1 MLVLGIDPG
10 LIQTGYG
17 LIKVGTE
24 KKQVIDYGTISPN
37 SKDKLALR
45 LLAIYNDLL
54 SIINEYEPSVMAI
67 EEVFY
72 GKNVKSALLLGHARG
87 VSMTCAAKYNIPVFE
102 YSARKVKQSI
112 TGNGNAHK
120 SQIKFMIMKELNLRE
135 FNAPID
141 ASDALAIALCH
152 IYQVRLEE
160 L

>member
-17 LIKVGTE
+17 LIKVGSE
-24 KKQVIDYGTISPN
+24 KKQVINYGTISPN

-87 VSMTCAAKYNIPVFE
+87 VSMICAGIYNIPVFE
-102 YSARKVKQSI
+102 YAARKVKQSI

-120 SQIKFMIMKELNLRE
+120 SQIKFMIMKELNLKE

>member
-10 LIQTGYG
+10 LVTTGYG
-17 LIKVGTE
+17 FIQSKNSDTDI
-24 KKQVIDYGTISPN
+24 IDYGTISPKKTDN
-37 SKDKLALR
+37 LSLR
-45 LLAIYNDLL
+45 LNTIYEDITY
-54 SIINEYEPSVMAI
+54 IIEEYKPSVMAI

-87 VSMTCAAKYNIPVFE
+87 VAMVCASKKNIPVFE

-112 TGNGNAHK
+112 TGNGTAHK
-120 SQIKFMIMKELNLRE
+120 SQVQYMIMQSFSLKSDNFSL
-135 FNAPID
+135 D

-152 IYQVRLEE
+152 INQVKIEE

>member
-1 MLVLGIDPG
+1 MIVLGIDPG
-10 LIQTGYG
+10 LLQTGFG
-17 LIKVGTE
+17 LIKVGSN
-24 KKQVIDYGTISPN
+24 KNQVIDYGTISPN
-37 SKDKLALR
+37 SKDKLAIR

-54 SIINEYEPSVMAI
+54 SIIDQYEPSIMAI

-87 VSMTCAAKYNIPVFE
+87 VSMICAAKYNIPVFE

-120 SQIKFMIMKELNLRE
+120 SQIKFMIMKELNLKQ

>member
-10 LIQTGYG
+10 LVTTGYG
-17 LIKVGTE
+17 FIQSKNNDNNI
-24 KKQVIDYGTISPN
+24 IDYGTISPKKTDN
-37 SKDKLALR
+37 LSLR
-45 LLAIYNDLL
+45 LNTIYEDITYL
-54 SIINEYEPSVMAI
+54 IEEYKPSVMAI

-87 VSMTCAAKYNIPVFE
+87 VAMVCASKNSIPVFE

-112 TGNGNAHK
+112 TGNGTAHK
-120 SQIKFMIMKELNLRE
+120 SQVQYMIMQSFSLKSDNFSL
-135 FNAPID
+135 D

-152 IYQVRLEE
+152 INQVKIEE

>member
-17 LIKVGTE
+17 LIKVGSE

-45 LLAIYNDLL
+45 LLAIYKDLL
-54 SIINEYEPSVMAI
+54 SIINKYEPSVMAI

-87 VSMTCAAKYNIPVFE
+87 V
-102 YSARKVKQSI
+102 
-112 TGNGNAHK
+112 
-120 SQIKFMIMKELNLRE
+120 
-135 FNAPID
+135 
-141 ASDALAIALCH
+141 
-152 IYQVRLEE
+152 
-160 L
+160 

>member
-1 MLVLGIDPG
+1 MIVLGIDPG
-10 LIQTGYG
+10 LVQTGYG
-17 LIKVGTE
+17 LIKVNS
-24 KKQVIDYGTISPN
+24 KKNEVIDFGTISPN
-37 SKDKLALR
+37 SKDKLAIR
-45 LLAIYNDLL
+45 LLAINNDLL
-54 SIINEYEPSVMAI
+54 SIINKYKPTIMAI

-87 VSMTCAAKYNIPVFE
+87 VSMTCAAKFNIPVYE

-120 SQIKFMIMKELNLRE
+120 SQIKFMIMKELNLKN

-152 IYQVRLEE
+152 INQVRLED

>member
-1 MLVLGIDPG
+1 MIVLGIDPG
-10 LIQTGYG
+10 LVQTGYG
-17 LIKVGTE
+17 LIKVDS
-24 KKQVIDYGTISPN
+24 KDNQVIDYGTISTN
-37 SKDKLALR
+37 AKDRLALR
-45 LLAIYNDLL
+45 LLAIYNDLI
-54 SIINEYEPSVMAI
+54 SVINKYKPSVMAI

-87 VSMTCAAKYNIPVFE
+87 VSMICAAKYNIPVYE

-120 SQIKFMIMKELNLRE
+120 SQIKFMIMKELNLKN

-152 IYQVRLEE
+152 MYQVKLEE
-160 L
+160 I